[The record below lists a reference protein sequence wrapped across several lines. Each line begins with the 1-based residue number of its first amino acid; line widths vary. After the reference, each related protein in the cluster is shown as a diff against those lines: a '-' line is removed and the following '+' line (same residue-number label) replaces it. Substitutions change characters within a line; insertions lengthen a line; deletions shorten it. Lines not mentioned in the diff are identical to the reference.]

1 MLGARLVEANVV
13 ESAAHVDAAALHA
26 FAFPRWKGGPMF
38 QADLTGLLTV
48 RKRLLKRVEVSDA
61 PVWQVAPLLEH
72 CIRNG
77 EALARAERGE

>member
-1 MLGARLVEANVV
+1 
-13 ESAAHVDAAALHA
+13 
-26 FAFPRWKGGPMF
+26 MF

-48 RKRLLKRVEVSDA
+48 RKRLLKRAEVSDA

-77 EALARAERGE
+77 EALARAERAE